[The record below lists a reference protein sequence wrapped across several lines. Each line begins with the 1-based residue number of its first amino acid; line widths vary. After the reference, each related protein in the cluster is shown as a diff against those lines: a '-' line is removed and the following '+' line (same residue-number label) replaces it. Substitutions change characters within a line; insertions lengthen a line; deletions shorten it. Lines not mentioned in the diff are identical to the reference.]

1 MSATSPTIA
10 IASRGA
16 NPSAQLCESIAR
28 LYFRRHLRR
37 AAAGVA
43 FTLCAVLAL
52 FILTGVVDYLWP
64 LSHAS
69 RRLFVLTT
77 LAAANLSLARAV
89 WPLVRQRSMR
99 ERAREIERAAGLRQ
113 NVLVTFAE
121 NATFVAESRI
131 DAERIGAQPAYIM
144 ARLYGQA
151 WGELSRIDEKAVA
164 PMRPAARGA
173 LMLALLCLVLLA
185 LRLLAPV
192 AFAREQSRLLWLQ
205 SDGPDVH
212 SSNAGNGATD
222 TDAPGSI
229 VVDELRVRVLPPA
242 YSGLSVEEVT
252 AGDAP
257 LRVLARSQ
265 IELSLRARGP
275 IEGATLSFN
284 GSMNRMRSL
293 GEERFAGAFTASAS
307 GAFEMRVL
315 ADESVAPAPYVRA
328 VETYADTIPTVR
340 ITEPSGDQL
349 LRALPVG
356 PINVRWTAL
365 DDLGLAAV
373 ALKYIKS
380 RGEGDAARFTSGE
393 LPVGTIAR
401 ANTREWQGAGALD
414 LARLDVRAGDTLVFW
429 VEARDHNPSPANT
442 GRSASLAI
450 AIAGPEG
457 IKLNLSDLRP
467 SEIGRFLLSQR
478 QIIINTE
485 KLHKERARLTAE
497 ELKRRANAI
506 AADQREFKNSFN
518 DYIRLEGAGAHD
530 EGTAAGTGSAES
542 VEEQA
547 REAAEE
553 RVTPHD
559 HGIPEPSQGSPSSV
573 RDMVYAIRAMWDA
586 EDALSFADTGKAL
599 VYEREAL
606 MRLKRAQSAA
616 RYVPPIVAQSKP
628 IDLKRRYA
636 GDLAEIKTRLEK
648 LSRRA
653 ASKESVALRAAL
665 GDAYAALSDLQ
676 GTLDV
681 PVTARASATARARER
696 ARSAADKLAS
706 IGGDHTATL
715 AEATA
720 QLRIV
725 ETELG
730 RMETGGGREEYAAR
744 LEKPLALLTQ
754 AASNLFAIADLTTRA
769 TSGDANLS
777 LPADERRAARYFRR
791 LAQGVTP

>member
-1 MSATSPTIA
+1 VSATSPTIT
-10 IASRGA
+10 IETRGA
-16 NPSAQLCESIAR
+16 NPSAQLCDAIAR
-28 LYFRRHLRR
+28 LYFRRLVWR

-43 FTLCAVLAL
+43 FTLFAVLAL
-52 FILTGVVDYLWP
+52 FGIAGAADCLWP
-64 LSHAS
+64 LSRAA
-69 RRLFVLTT
+69 RRLFLLTT
-77 LAAANLSLARAV
+77 LATALLSLARAV
-89 WPLVRQRSMR
+89 WPLIRQRSLR
-99 ERAREIERAAGLRQ
+99 ERAREIERAAGLKQ

-121 NATFVAESRI
+121 NATFAESAT
-131 DAERIGAQPAYIM
+131 DAAGIQAQPQYIM

-151 WGELSRIDEKAVA
+151 RIEFSRIDERTVA
-164 PMRPAARGA
+164 PRRWAARGA
-173 LMLALLCLVLLA
+173 LALALVFLVMLA
-185 LRLLAPV
+185 LRLIAP
-192 AFAREQSRLLWLQ
+192 AALAREQARLLWLQ
-205 SDGPDVH
+205 PDGLDTRRSEAGKSTTGGEA
-212 SSNAGNGATD
+212 SSN
-222 TDAPGSI
+222 I
-229 VVDELRVRVLPPA
+229 VVDELRVRILPPA
-242 YSGLSVEEVT
+242 YSGLSIEEVT
-252 AGDAP
+252 ATDAP
-257 LRVLARSQ
+257 LRVLAGSQ
-265 IELSLRARGP
+265 IEISLRARGP
-275 IEGATLSFN
+275 IDGATLGFN
-284 GSMNRMRSL
+284 GSVNRMRAL
-293 GEERFAGAFTASAS
+293 GEERFTGAFTASVS

-315 ADESVAPAPYVRA
+315 ADERVAPAPYVRA
-328 VETYADTIPTVR
+328 VETYADAVPLVR
-340 ITEPSGDQL
+340 ITEPAGDQL
-349 LRALPVG
+349 LRAVPGG
-356 PINVRWTAL
+356 PIGVRWTAR
-365 DDLGLAAV
+365 DDLGLASV

-380 RGEGDAARFTSGE
+380 RGEGDAAKFTSGE
-393 LPVGTIAR
+393 LSTGTIAR
-401 ANTREWQGAGALD
+401 ASTREWQGAGALD

-485 KLHKERARLTAE
+485 KLHNERSRLTAD

-518 DYIRLEGAGAHD
+518 DYIRLEGPGAHD
-530 EGTAAGTGSAES
+530 EGMAAGAASSES

-547 REAAEE
+547 QEAVNE
-553 RVTPHD
+553 RIEPHD
-559 HGIPEPSQGSPSSV
+559 HGIPEPPQGSPSSV

-586 EDALSFADTGKAL
+586 EDALSLADTAKAL
-599 VYEREAL
+599 VHEREAL
-606 MRLKRAQSAA
+606 MRLKRAQLAA

-636 GDLAEIKTRLEK
+636 GELAEIKTRLEK

-653 ASKESVALRAAL
+653 ASKESGALRAAL
-665 GDAYAALSDLQ
+665 ADAYAALADLQ

-696 ARSAADKLAS
+696 ARSAADRLAS
-706 IGGDHTATL
+706 IGGDHAATV
-715 AEATA
+715 AEATG

-730 RMETGGGREEYAAR
+730 RMETGGAAEEYAAR
-744 LEKPLALLTQ
+744 LGKPLALLTQ

-769 TSGDANLS
+769 NSGDANLS

-791 LAQGVTP
+791 LAAGSTP

>member
-1 MSATSPTIA
+1 MSATSPTIT
-10 IASRGA
+10 IASRDA
-16 NPSAQLCESIAR
+16 NPSVQLCDALSR
-28 LYFRRHLRR
+28 LHFRRRLLR
-37 AAAGVA
+37 ALAGVA
-43 FTLCAVLAL
+43 FTLFALLTLICIVGAV
-52 FILTGVVDYLWP
+52 DSLWP
-64 LSHAS
+64 LSQAA
-69 RRLFVLTT
+69 RRLFVLTM
-77 LAAANLSLARAV
+77 LATAVLSLSRAV
-89 WPLVRQRSMR
+89 WPLVRQRSL
-99 ERAREIERAAGLRQ
+99 EQRAREIERVAGLKQ

-121 NATFVAESRI
+121 NATFAESATTAAI
-131 DAERIGAQPAYIM
+131 VSQPSYIL
-144 ARLYGQA
+144 ARLYVQA
-151 WGELSRIDEKAVA
+151 RMELSRIDERVVA
-164 PMRPAARGA
+164 PRRWAARGA
-173 LMLALLCLVLLA
+173 LALVLVVLVMLA
-185 LRLLAPV
+185 LRLLAPM

-205 SDGPDVH
+205 PDELDARRSDA
-212 SSNAGNGATD
+212 SNGATSA
-222 TDAPGSI
+222 DAGSSI

-242 YSGLSVEEVT
+242 YSGLSAEEVT
-252 AGDAP
+252 AGDVP
-257 LRVLARSQ
+257 LRVLAGSQ

-275 IEGATLSFN
+275 VDGATLGFN
-284 GSMNRMRSL
+284 GSVNRMRAL
-293 GEERFAGAFTASAS
+293 GEERFTGTFTASAS
-307 GAFEMRVL
+307 GALEMRVL
-315 ADESVAPAPYVRA
+315 ADERVSPAPYVRA
-328 VETYADTIPTVR
+328 VETYADAVPLVR
-340 ITEPSGDQL
+340 ITEPAGDQL
-349 LRALPVG
+349 LRTVPGG
-356 PINVRWTAL
+356 PIGVRWTAR

-380 RGEGDAARFTSGE
+380 RGEGDAAKFTNGE
-393 LPVGTIAR
+393 LSVGTIAR
-401 ANTREWQGAGALD
+401 VSTREWQGASALD
-414 LARLDVRAGDTLVFW
+414 LSRLDVRAGDTLVFW

-485 KLHKERARLTAE
+485 KLHNERSRLSAE
-497 ELKRRANAI
+497 EVKRRANAI

-518 DYIRLEGAGAHD
+518 DYIRLEGPGAHD
-530 EGTAAGTGSAES
+530 EGAAAGTASSESA
-542 VEEQA
+542 EEQA
-547 REAAEE
+547 QEAVEA
-553 RVTPHD
+553 RITPHD
-559 HGIPEPSQGSPSSV
+559 HGIPEPPQGSPSSV

-586 EDALSFADTGKAL
+586 EDALSLSDTGKAL

-606 MRLKRAQSAA
+606 MRLKRAQLAA

-636 GDLAEIKTRLEK
+636 GELAEIKTRLEK

-653 ASKESVALRAAL
+653 ASKESLVLRASL
-665 GDAYAALSDLQ
+665 SDAYAALADLQ

-681 PVTARASATARARER
+681 PVTARSSATARARQR
-696 ARSAADKLAS
+696 ARSAADRLGA
-706 IGGDHTATL
+706 IGGDHAATL
-715 AEATA
+715 AEATG

-744 LEKPLALLTQ
+744 LGKPLALLTQ

-791 LAQGVTP
+791 LAAGIAP